1 MALAGRSY
9 RRILYPLTPYSPNLE
24 DWIAW
29 QFHVPDRDE
38 GMVQA
43 FRRSESESPTS
54 TFRLGGLTLD
64 TKYRVHDLDQDAP
77 ATISG
82 RELIEKG
89 LTVSTAN
96 QPGAVVIHYS
106 RTE

>member
-1 MALAGRSY
+1 MDQ
-9 RRILYPLTPYSPNLE
+9 E
-24 DWIAW
+24 KWIAW
-29 QFHVPDRDE
+29 QFHIPDRDE
-38 GMVQA
+38 GIVQA
-43 FRRSESESPTS
+43 FRRSKSEAS
-54 TFRLGGLTLD
+54 TNAFQLGGLDLD
-64 TKYRVHDLDQDAP
+64 GTYRVHDLDQDVP
-77 ATISG
+77 VTISG